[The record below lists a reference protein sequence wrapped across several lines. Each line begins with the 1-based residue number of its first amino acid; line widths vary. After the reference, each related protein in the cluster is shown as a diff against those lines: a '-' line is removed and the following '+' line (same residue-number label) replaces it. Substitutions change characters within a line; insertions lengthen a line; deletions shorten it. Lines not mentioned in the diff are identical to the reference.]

1 MNKSFSFDDVLIVPR
16 FSQIKS
22 RADVSLKQTLLGME
36 IDVPFI
42 SSNMDSVTGP
52 KMASAMREQGALGAL
67 HRFCTIEEN
76 INMFLQSPE
85 ETIVSIGLGDKE
97 LQRAEASYQHGAW
110 NFLIDVAHG
119 ASMEVVNQYIDLRS
133 IVKTNANIIVGNFAT
148 ARNIKDFNKFLD
160 KPADAYKVGIG
171 GGSACLTRVVTGC
184 GLPTFASIQDCATTG
199 EVIIADG
206 GIRNSGD
213 CVKALASGASLIMM
227 GRMLAGCDESPG
239 ENYFSQCWNTRDN
252 CLIIRPVAHS
262 ECTRDVKIGGNVL
275 KRYRGSASEESYEV
289 QGKTASHR
297 TPEGESFFV
306 PHTGPVSEVLNNLS
320 AGIKSGCSYV
330 GASNLDELRENVEF
344 VGVTS
349 NGTNES
355 KAHGKV

>member
-119 ASMEVVNQYIDLRS
+119 SSIAVVEQYDNLRQK
-133 IVKTNANIIVGNFAT
+133 VGNGANIIVGNFAT
-148 ARNIKDFNKFLD
+148 CRNIDDFKFHCKSHY
-160 KPADAYKVGIG
+160 KPNAYKVGIG

-184 GLPTFASIQDCATTG
+184 GLPTLASILDCVQTK
-199 EVIIADG
+199 EIIIADG

-227 GRMLAGCDESPG
+227 GKMLVGCDESPG
-239 ENYFSQCWNTRDN
+239 EVYSSQNELASYTFHSNYPNKKYYGS
-252 CLIIRPVAHS
+252 S
-262 ECTRDVKIGGNVL
+262 GYK
-275 KRYRGSASEESYEV
+275 KYRGSASSESYQV

-297 TPEGESFFV
+297 APEGDSFLV
-306 PHTGPVSEVLNNLS
+306 LYTGPVSEVLNNLS

-344 VGVTS
+344 VEVTS
-349 NGTNES
+349 NGAKES
-355 KAHGKV
+355 GAHGK